1 MARGPDGPSS
11 SLRETDI
18 CCKNRK
24 TSAARHGLY
33 ANIMT
38 LNCLSVIHCCDFIY
52 SILLSNLLKCLSDYK
67 NLNKEVQKKKVGQ
80 VSLKRL
86 KTIIQPL
93 KDVFSHLLGLNPAD
107 RQDFMCSA

>member
-52 SILLSNLLKCLSDYK
+52 SIFLSKCLSDYK

-86 KTIIQPL
+86 
-93 KDVFSHLLGLNPAD
+93 
-107 RQDFMCSA
+107 

>member
-1 MARGPDGPSS
+1 MVRGPDGPSS

-52 SILLSNLLKCLSDYK
+52 SIFLSNLLKCLNCVTIKISIK
-67 NLNKEVQKKKVGQ
+67 KFRKKK
-80 VSLKRL
+80 LDMF
-86 KTIIQPL
+86 P
-93 KDVFSHLLGLNPAD
+93 
-107 RQDFMCSA
+107 